1 VILSTHFNPLG
12 PNPRPADLD
21 NQLLPVVVAR
31 EEIPVGTK
39 IIAEQLTI
47 AKFPR
52 SVAVEKSFQSIDDK
66 LLGRFTVARI
76 MPREVITESQLALIG
91 SGSDLSSVI
100 PEGYRGMT
108 VRIDKIVGFS
118 DFIMPGTLVDVVVI
132 ESAGGSDQRE
142 RVFHI
147 VLQNIKVLASS
158 QTIDKPNNEKEA
170 ERVTTVILQVTPEQA
185 EKLTLAATEGKL
197 ELRDA
202 QFNKPR
208 RRVGVGSKSLAVI

>member
-108 VRIDKIVGFS
+108 VRIDKIVGIS

-158 QTIDKPNNEKEA
+158 QTIDKPNNEKGV